1 MGKFAPRP
9 SAKFYDLVVVG
20 GGPAGLSAAI
30 NAASEGLSTVVIE
43 SENKLGGQAKHS
55 SRIENYAGFPAGL
68 SGPSFMSRAANQ
80 AARFGAHFVLGEN
93 VQAIHPDGNYKTLK
107 LSNGDTFVSHLT
119 LLANGLQWRKLEADG
134 IEEYLHKGV
143 FYGANMEAG
152 PSFAGKEVFVVG
164 GANSAGQ
171 CVLWLAKFAKQIHLL
186 IRGEDMGQMSEYLST
201 RISSLSNVTVHYKT
215 KVMGVSGDGQKMTN
229 VQLLE
234 NGTLAD
240 AKADGL
246 FIFIGAEPRT
256 AWVTNLCQ
264 MDERGFLLT
273 NPGSFMTNCPGVF
286 AAGDVRKGMT
296 KRIANA
302 VGEGSAAVAQ
312 MHQYL
317 AGLSARG

>member
-1 MGKFAPRP
+1 MGKYAPRP
-9 SAKFYDLVVVG
+9 SARFYDLVVVG

-30 NAASEGLSTVVIE
+30 NAASEGLSTVIVE
-43 SENKLGGQAKHS
+43 SENRLGGQAKHS
-55 SRIENYAGFPAGL
+55 SRIENYAGFPTGL
-68 SGPSFMSRAANQ
+68 SGPAFMNRAANQ

-93 VQAIHPDGNYKTLK
+93 VQSINPDGNYKTLK
-107 LSNGDTFVSHLT
+107 LSNGDTFVSHLV

-171 CVLWLAKFAKQIHLL
+171 CVLWLAKFAKQVHMLV
-186 IRGEDMGQMSEYLST
+186 RGSDLGQMSEYLVS
-201 RISSLSNVTVHYKT
+201 RIGQLPNVKVHYKT
-215 KVMGVSGDGQKMTN
+215 KVLGVKGDGQQVTDIDLSEDGI
-229 VQLLE
+229 VST
-234 NGTLAD
+234 G
-240 AKADGL
+240 KADGL

-264 MDERGFLLT
+264 MDERGFLVT
-273 NPGSFMTNCPGVF
+273 NPGSFMTNCAGVF

-296 KRIANA
+296 KRVANA
-302 VGEGSAAVAQ
+302 VGEGSAAVSQ

-317 AGLSARG
+317 AGMSSVG